1 MSATSDKVSATTDAA
16 VVPGAPQRLSAQFA
30 LDNNVEG
37 IGEQGVLLLWN
48 PPANPPGAP
57 VQTYKIERS
66 IDGEDYT
73 VRVSSHTANTTH
85 WADPQEPPEGESLD
99 VPRHGHQRCRPRYGD
114 GHGHD
119 PVSRRQATRTRQTL
133 SPPPTSPIATAGS
146 VVGTV
151 DLKWM
156 AGANATGHYVIGI
169 PTADIAAGNYD
180 NVIMP
185 VMASSNSGH
194 MVTGLQSGVEYSFL
208 VIAVRGSGS
217 SLEHSGA
224 WVMLPQRDTQLMR
237 GRLGAAIKRLT
248 GCPRTGLQNPHL
260 GRPVVGKDNLKEEI
274 PTND

>member
-1 MSATSDKVSATTDAA
+1 M
-16 VVPGAPQRLSAQFA
+16 PGAPQRLSAQFA

-73 VRVSSHTANTTH
+73 VRVSSHNAGTTH
-85 WADPQEPPEGESLD
+85 WPDEDEPPEGEVWTYRVTAIND
-99 VPRHGHQRCRPRYGD
+99 VGPGTEMATVMIPYPAAGHTHPPD
-114 GHGHD
+114 
-119 PVSRRQATRTRQTL
+119 AL
-133 SPPPTSPIATAGS
+133 SPPTIPIATAGS
-146 VVGTV
+146 AVGTV

-194 MVTGLQSGVEYSFL
+194 MVMGLQSGVEYTFL

-224 WVMLPQRDTQLMR
+224 WVMFPNVT
-237 GRLGAAIKRLT
+237 
-248 GCPRTGLQNPHL
+248 PN
-260 GRPVVGKDNLKEEI
+260 
-274 PTND
+274 